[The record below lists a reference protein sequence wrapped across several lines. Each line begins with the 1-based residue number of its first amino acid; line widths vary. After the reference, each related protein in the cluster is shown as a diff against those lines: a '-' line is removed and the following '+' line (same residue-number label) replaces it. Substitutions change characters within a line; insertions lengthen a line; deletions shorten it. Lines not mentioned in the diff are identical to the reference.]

1 MNAPPAHD
9 PPRLHRPRTVLLLGA
24 LVALAG
30 VVDVVGQ
37 PSAPAAAVP
46 LVAPGCEPT
55 SAVPAPDAPG
65 ALPAR
70 IRVRYRPAATDQVAQ
85 DDPVGAAGPAVPA
98 DPAGTAGA
106 VGVAAVV
113 ESVGHGV
120 SYDVGPCQSMAAT
133 LYGSLPDGTTVHG
146 TVAAGRRTVR
156 GDGGGEVLLVDSAT
170 GARTLHDG
178 REGFEGFSGWYGVV
192 TDPVAGTYA
201 WSSDVVWT
209 ATQDPSGG
217 PAGAAGRAV
226 ARGRVTLTLVLGGPP
241 HVPGGP

>member
-1 MNAPPAHD
+1 MSARPTPAGHFQ
-9 PPRLHRPRTVLLLGA
+9 HRRGTLLLLGA

-37 PSAPAAAVP
+37 PSPPVGAVP
-46 LVAPGCEPT
+46 LTAPGCQPT
-55 SAVPAPDAPG
+55 TAIPAADDPG

-70 IRVRYRPAATDQVAQ
+70 ISVRYRP
-85 DDPVGAAGPAVPA
+85 DPVDGG
-98 DPAGTAGA
+98 G

-146 TVAAGRRTVR
+146 AVAPGRRSVR
-156 GDGGGEVLLVDSAT
+156 GDAGGQVLLVDSAT

-178 REGFEGFSGWYGVV
+178 REGFEGFSGWYGVMA
-192 TDPVAGTYA
+192 DPVPGTYS
-201 WSSDVVWT
+201 WSSDVAWSAAPGT
-209 ATQDPSGG
+209 A
-217 PAGAAGRAV
+217 AAPVG
-226 ARGRVTLTLVLGGPP
+226 RGRLTLTLVLGGPP
-241 HVPGGP
+241 HVPGGR

>member
-1 MNAPPAHD
+1 MSRPAD
-9 PPRLHRPRTVLLLGA
+9 RPRPHRLNRPHRPGSVLLLGA

-37 PSAPAAAVP
+37 RSTPAPAVP
-46 LVAPGCEPT
+46 LVDPGCEPT
-55 SAVPAPDAPG
+55 SAVPAPGAPG

-70 IRVRYRPAATDQVAQ
+70 IRVRYRP
-85 DDPVGAAGPAVPA
+85 DPASPA
-98 DPAGTAGA
+98 DPAGTAGT
-106 VGVAAVV
+106 VEVAAVV

-146 TVAAGRRTVR
+146 AVTPGRRSVR
-156 GDGGGEVLLVDSAT
+156 GDDGGEVLLVDSAT
-170 GARTLHDG
+170 GARTLHGG

-192 TDPVAGTYA
+192 TDPVPGTYA
-201 WSSDVVWT
+201 WSSGVVWT
-209 ATQDPSGG
+209 LTGDPSGG
-217 PAGAAGRAV
+217 PTGPRGRAV
-226 ARGRVTLTLVLGGPP
+226 GRGRVSLTLVLGGPP

>member
-1 MNAPPAHD
+1 MSTASAHRQ
-9 PPRLHRPRTVLLLGA
+9 PRLHRPRTVVLLGA

-46 LVAPGCEPT
+46 LAAPGCEPT

-70 IRVRYRPAATDQVAQ
+70 IRVSHRPAPAPARDA
-85 DDPVGAAGPAVPA
+85 GAAGTVA
-98 DPAGTAGA
+98 
-106 VGVAAVV
+106 VAAVV

-133 LYGSLPDGTTVHG
+133 LYGTLPDGTTVHG
-146 TVAAGRRTVR
+146 AVAPGRRTVR
-156 GDGGGEVLLVDSAT
+156 GDAGGEVLLVDSAT
-170 GARTLHDG
+170 GARTLHGG

-209 ATQDPSGG
+209 TTADPSAG
-217 PAGAAGRAV
+217 PVGPVGV
-226 ARGRVTLTLVLGGPP
+226 AEEPVGRGRVSLVLVLGGPP
-241 HVPGGP
+241 HVPGAA